1 MPTANEVWITGLGA
15 HTAAGAGVA
24 PLALAIERRDI
35 LAAPASGLTDHWVA
49 CAPEPIIGRIAR
61 RLDRSGQFFI
71 AAAREAWTGAGL
83 DGVQLD
89 PDRVAIIEGSSLG
102 PISDLLATER
112 GRVAAEFASR
122 LHPAEVIRMMFGAGS
137 AAFAQEVGAHGP
149 VFALSAGSTS
159 GMVAVIEAWAKL
171 RAGLADVVVT
181 GGAEAPIDP
190 EVVAVFQAAGILAP
204 AGPDL
209 PCRPFDLQRCGTML
223 GEGAGVMVLE
233 TAEHAM
239 ARGAEPLAIVLGAGV
254 SGEEGSLTSPDPEGC
269 GVSRAAS
276 AALRGVPFDMIGWIK
291 AHGTATRLNDTAEYR
306 GLHGLAMSA
315 PLTSLKPL
323 LGHCLGAS
331 GAIELA
337 AAILA
342 LRAGLVP
349 PTLGTSTVDPG
360 FHDRHIAL
368 ECERLRKP
376 AALLLSESL
385 GGRCAA
391 MTIRRAA

>member
-1 MPTANEVWITGLGA
+1 MPTANDVWITGLGA

-24 PLALAIERRDI
+24 PLAMAIERRDI
-35 LAAPASGLTDHWVA
+35 LAAA
-49 CAPEPIIGRIAR
+49 CAPEPMIGRIAK

-71 AAAREAWTGAGL
+71 AAAREAWTSAGL
-83 DGVQLD
+83 EGVQLD
-89 PDRVAIIEGSSLG
+89 PDRLAIIEGSSLG
-102 PISDLLATER
+102 PISDLLSTER
-112 GRVAAEFASR
+112 TRVAADFSGR

-190 EVVAVFQAAGILAP
+190 EVIAVFRAAGILAP

-209 PCRPFDLQRCGTML
+209 PCRPFDLERCGTML
-223 GEGAGVMVLE
+223 GEGAGVVVLE
-233 TAEHAM
+233 TAEHATR
-239 ARGAEPLAIVLGAGV
+239 RGAEPLAVILGAGV
-254 SGEEGSLTSPDPEGC
+254 SGEEGSLTSPDPEGR
-269 GVSRAAS
+269 GVSRAAQ
-276 AALRGVPFDMIGWIK
+276 AALRSVSFDMIGWIK
-291 AHGTATRLNDTAEYR
+291 AHGTATRLNDAAEYR
-306 GLHGLAMSA
+306 GLSGLATRA
-315 PLTSLKPL
+315 PMTSLKPL

-349 PTLGTSTVDPG
+349 PTLGTSVIDPG

-368 ECERLRKP
+368 ECERLRRP